1 MKLYVEKKIRFGRA
15 DYKPSC
21 VTSNLV
27 CEWKG
32 VASLTAKDLQ
42 FLKILGYE
50 IIEKESPKKLKD
62 PILFESL

>member
-1 MKLYVEKKIRFGRA
+1 
-15 DYKPSC
+15 
-21 VTSNLV
+21 
-27 CEWKG
+27 
-32 VASLTAKDLQ
+32 LTAKDLQ